1 MMSPHSVFPIRWSR
15 HGVGVVLLLAVLPLG
30 VRPFFG
36 QETAP
41 APAAVRSIHEA
52 PPSSLPDARYKAD
65 ILVVV
70 AHPDDETAITGYLIK
85 AIYDQHKRVAV
96 VFGTGGNSGGNAV
109 GYEQAAALAAV
120 REIEARRALASI
132 GVFNV
137 WFLSGTDTPGDNVLR
152 SLETWGHGTVLDQA
166 VRIVRLTRPEVIM
179 TWLPHFVV
187 GENHGDHQA
196 SAVIAAEAFDLAG
209 DVNAFPEQVAFPRD
223 HTGYS
228 NLTEGLRPWQPE
240 KLYFFSD
247 ASQMAFMK
255 GQGPVYSVMDVSP
268 SLHIPYYRAVAME
281 ESYHLTQDDTG
292 QQARIALETGN
303 FKDFEL
309 PIRFIF
315 GKSLVGGSVTG
326 DIFQNVVPGPIPLA
340 HICSSPPPVQ
350 AGLSVDLGEE
360 WAFYRSFWPAHG
372 IGHLADLMQVPEI
385 GVAPGGTLDVP
396 LLLHNDTDQAQTI
409 RLSVDLPSGWAEQP
423 GPTLYPVRPHSVYPV
438 RVVLTAPMENGDQ
451 WQPITWRAESSGHL
465 MGSVTVKTILTHPSN
480 QQIH

>member
-1 MMSPHSVFPIRWSR
+1 MMSPHTAFLTRWNRPVVSL
-15 HGVGVVLLLAVLPLG
+15 VLLLAMLPLCA
-30 VRPFFG
+30 RPLLG
-36 QETAP
+36 QGTAP
-41 APAAVRSIHEA
+41 ARGAVRPADEA
-52 PPSSLPDARYKAD
+52 PPSPLPDARYKAD
-65 ILVVV
+65 ILVIV

-85 AIYDQHKRVAV
+85 AISDEHKRVAV

-109 GYEQAAALAAV
+109 GYEQGATLAAV

-166 VRIVRLTRPEVIM
+166 VRIVRLTRPEVIL

-196 SAVIAAEAFDLAG
+196 SAVIATEAFDLAG

-223 HTGYS
+223 RTGYS

-247 ASQMAFMK
+247 ASQMAFMN

-268 SLHIPYYRAVAME
+268 SLHMPYYRAVAME

-292 QQARIALETGN
+292 QQATAALETGN

-309 PIRFIF
+309 PIRFVF

-326 DIFQNVVPGPIPLA
+326 DIFQGVVPGPIPFVRD
-340 HICSSPPPVQ
+340 CSSPPPVRN
-350 AGLSVDLGEE
+350 GLSMDLGGE
-360 WAFYRSFWPAHG
+360 WAFYGSFWPGHG
-372 IGHLADLMQVPEI
+372 IGHLADLMKEPEI
-385 GVAPGGTLDVP
+385 GVAPGGTLELP
-396 LLLHNDTDQAQTI
+396 LLLHNNTDLARTI
-409 RLSVDLPSGWAEQP
+409 HLRVDLPSGWTEQP
-423 GPTLYPVRPHSVYPV
+423 GPTLYPVRPHDVTPV
-438 RVVLTAPMENGDQ
+438 RVVLTAPMENGGQ
-451 WQPITWRAESSGHL
+451 WQPITWRAESGGKL
-465 MGSVTVKTILTHPSN
+465 VGSVRVKTILTHASN
-480 QQIH
+480 EQIH